1 MAESQPLSIK
11 AFRLGSQQTIGHS
24 VQSTEHRA
32 QSRRRGA
39 VAREQ
44 PAGSAHM
51 PKPLRAGLKGRSI
64 KSVKD
69 GEFTISVSLG
79 NQS

>member
-11 AFRLGSQQTIGHS
+11 AFRLGTHI
-24 VQSTEHRA
+24 
-32 QSRRRGA
+32 
-39 VAREQ
+39 
-44 PAGSAHM
+44 
-51 PKPLRAGLKGRSI
+51 PKLLRVRLKGRSI

-69 GEFTISVSLG
+69 GEFIISVSLG